1 MKPIKF
7 EALLKN
13 TIWGGNDINRLKQ
26 LPEGTKAVG
35 ESWEISG
42 VPGNE
47 TIVTAGDDLGA
58 TLPALIRKYGA
69 TLVGQ
74 ANFDR
79 YGETFPLLIKFISAA
94 QPLSIQVHPDDAMA
108 NTMGHPFGKTEMW
121 YIIGT
126 HEGARLCSGFAHDYS
141 ADAYAQ
147 GVEDG
152 SIEEHLAYHTTHV
165 GDCFFIPAGRI
176 HSIGAG
182 NFLIEIQQSSN
193 DTFRVYDFNRTDD
206 LGNRRE
212 LHVEQARQALNFKAE
227 ADYRTH
233 YSARLGEASLMVQCP
248 QFTTRLIRTEQTMQV
263 DYAAIDSFVIL
274 IAYEGE
280 AKLTD
285 AAGNKVLL
293 QAGESLLLPASN
305 SALTIEP
312 QGITRFS
319 CVETFIP

>member
-13 TIWGGNDINRLKQ
+13 TIWGGNDINQLKQ

-74 ANFDR
+74 ANFER

-206 LGNRRE
+206 PLGADAEKLCYTDKPGDGTNNGGTPATGDTGVLVWVIALPVTILAAAFVLKRKERE
-212 LHVEQARQALNFKAE
+212 A
-227 ADYRTH
+227 
-233 YSARLGEASLMVQCP
+233 
-248 QFTTRLIRTEQTMQV
+248 
-263 DYAAIDSFVIL
+263 
-274 IAYEGE
+274 
-280 AKLTD
+280 
-285 AAGNKVLL
+285 
-293 QAGESLLLPASN
+293 
-305 SALTIEP
+305 
-312 QGITRFS
+312 
-319 CVETFIP
+319 

>member
-13 TIWGGNDINRLKQ
+13 TIWGGNDINHLKQ

-69 TLVGQ
+69 SLVGQ

-182 NFLIEIQQSSN
+182 NFLVEIQQSSN
-193 DTFRVYDFNRTDD
+193 DTFRVYDFDRTDAN
-206 LGNRRE
+206 GNKRE
-212 LHVEQARQALNFKAE
+212 LHVAQAREALDYKAYPE
-227 ADYRTH
+227 YRTH
-233 YSARLGEASLMVQCP
+233 YEAKDDCCTVLVDCP
-248 QFTTRLIRTEQTMQV
+248 QFTTRR
-263 DYAAIDSFVIL
+263 YALTKPFTSDCSDIDSFVIF
-274 IAYEGE
+274 IAYEG
-280 AKLTD
+280 AALLRD
-285 AAGNKVLL
+285 AEGNEVALK
-293 QAGESLLLPASN
+293 AGEAVLFPASN
-305 SALTIEP
+305 ASVTIEP
-312 QGITRFS
+312 QTPRFA
-319 CVETFIP
+319 CLDTYCR

>member
-13 TIWGGNDINRLKQ
+13 TIWGGNDINQLKQ

-74 ANFDR
+74 ANFER

-126 HEGARLCSGFAHDYS
+126 HEGAKLCSGFAHDYS

-152 SIEEHLAYHTTHV
+152 SITEEGGV
-165 GDCFFIPAGRI
+165 P
-176 HSIGAG
+176 
-182 NFLIEIQQSSN
+182 
-193 DTFRVYDFNRTDD
+193 
-206 LGNRRE
+206 
-212 LHVEQARQALNFKAE
+212 
-227 ADYRTH
+227 
-233 YSARLGEASLMVQCP
+233 
-248 QFTTRLIRTEQTMQV
+248 
-263 DYAAIDSFVIL
+263 
-274 IAYEGE
+274 
-280 AKLTD
+280 
-285 AAGNKVLL
+285 
-293 QAGESLLLPASN
+293 
-305 SALTIEP
+305 
-312 QGITRFS
+312 
-319 CVETFIP
+319 CV